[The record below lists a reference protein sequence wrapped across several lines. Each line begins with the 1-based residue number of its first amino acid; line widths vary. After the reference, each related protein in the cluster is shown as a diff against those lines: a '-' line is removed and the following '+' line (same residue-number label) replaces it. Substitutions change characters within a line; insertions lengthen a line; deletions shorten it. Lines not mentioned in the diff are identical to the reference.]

1 MVAIGVVLA
10 VACTGSS
17 ERTASTSSSAGTTTA
32 TLTTTAPTTTTTA
45 PITTAVSATAS
56 VTETTTPSVTPDS
69 GEAGDV
75 APVTAAQLGASW
87 HEGCPV
93 GPDQLRDLTVAY
105 WGFDGSQHAGHLVVN
120 ASVVDAV
127 RAVFQQLLA
136 ARFPIRKMVT
146 IDAYGGSD
154 DASSADDNTSAF
166 NCREAVRS
174 DGVHTWSQHAYG
186 LAIDVNDVENPYVD
200 GDTIIPPNGA
210 DYVDR
215 SNVRPGMAVPGSA
228 VTDAFAAIGWGWGG
242 GWSTPD
248 YQHFSAN
255 GR

>member
-1 MVAIGVVLA
+1 MPSTTVAP
-10 VACTGSS
+10 TP
-17 ERTASTSSSAGTTTA
+17 TTSA
-32 TLTTTAPTTTTTA
+32 APTTVTTA
-45 PITTAVSATAS
+45 EPPAAPQATA
-56 VTETTTPSVTPDS
+56 
-69 GEAGDV
+69 DV

-87 HEGCPV
+87 HDGCPV
-93 GPDQLRDLTVAY
+93 GPEQLRDLTVTY
-105 WGFDGSQHAGHLVVN
+105 WGFDDAAHVGHLIVN
-120 ASVVDAV
+120 ASVVPAIRDVFGALLDAH
-127 RAVFQQLLA
+127 
-136 ARFPIRKMVT
+136 FPIRKIVP

-154 DASSADDNTSAF
+154 DASAADDNTSSF

-174 DGVHTWSQHAYG
+174 DGVHTWSEHAYG

-200 GDTIIPPNGA
+200 GDNVIPPNGA

-215 SNVRPGMAVPGSA
+215 SNVRPGMAAPGSA
-228 VTDAFAAIGWGWGG
+228 INAAFASVGWGWGG